1 MQRCAGTKEFF
12 FLLKAYLEAF
22 MKTPLKIL
30 ITCFICIGLNG
41 FLLYG
46 DEKGEQEKV
55 EEARQRIA
63 KKDTAIYP
71 FSQKGNFEI
80 GGVAGMP
87 SGINSRWWIVDI
99 FGIDF
104 TLGSTIRRD
113 FVFTADFLFEHV
125 TLTRSKDLHL
135 RFFYGVGGLFGY
147 DYQDKEIFTNV
158 RIPVGLSMPFTQYPF
173 TLSLFAAPAL
183 VITPKIRFDVNWGI
197 AARYNFGG
205 VSKILARERSLKAKL
220 SEAQEK
226 YGALKDTLDATKNEL
241 DKTAGDL
248 DKTKGELDTTKGKL
262 HATKEELDKTSSN
275 LMKAT
280 DDLDGTKSELSN
292 IRNNLDS
299 TVNELSDTKGKLSSA
314 KDQLLGMKKELQST
328 KTELAVTRDQ
338 LTQAKKKLDDREIE
352 LLGKQKELDNVRN
365 TIKEKLA
372 GEAKQA
378 AEKKVAKKQAEL
390 NKEFEEFKKQKETWE
405 KEHAKQKKNRE
416 KQTAECAAR
425 RGIINEDGYC
435 DCREHEQWNSDRS
448 ACVCVKGYSLN
459 RATDRCEPCDLVNI
473 YGVCAA
479 ACGGDEKKV
488 LSGKGPNKYIC
499 VKKCSKKNEAWS
511 DRKNACV
518 CKDGYSRDE
527 KGECVPRK

>member
-1 MQRCAGTKEFF
+1 
-12 FLLKAYLEAF
+12 

-30 ITCFICIGLNG
+30 ITSFLFIGLNG

-46 DEKGEQEKV
+46 DEKDEPGKV
-55 EEARQRIA
+55 EEAGRRIA
-63 KKDTAIYP
+63 KKGAVIYP

-87 SGINSRWWIVDI
+87 SGINARWWIVDI

-113 FVFTADFLFEHV
+113 FVFTFDFLFEHV
-125 TLTRSKDLHL
+125 TLFRSNDLHL
-135 RFFYGVGGLFGY
+135 RFFYGAGGLFGY
-147 DYQDKEIFTNV
+147 DYRDKEIFSNV

-183 VITPKIRFDVNWGI
+183 IITPKIGFDVNWGI

-205 VSKILARERSLKAKL
+205 VSKILARERSLKAQL
-220 SEAQEK
+220 SVAQEK
-226 YGALKDTLDATKNEL
+226 YGILKDKLDTTKNEL

-248 DKTKGELDTTKGKL
+248 DKTKSELDG
-262 HATKEELDKTSSN
+262 TKEKLRATRDELDKTSTN

-280 DDLDGTKSELSN
+280 DELDGTKSELSN
-292 IRNNLDS
+292 IKNNLNS

-314 KDQLLGMKKELQST
+314 KDQLLGVKKELQST
-328 KTELAVTRDQ
+328 KTELDSTRNE
-338 LTQAKKKLDDREIE
+338 LTQAKKKLDDRETE
-352 LLGKQKELDNVRN
+352 LLNKQKELDNARN
-365 TIKEKLA
+365 TIKENLA
-372 GEAKQA
+372 GEARK
-378 AEKKVAKKQAEL
+378 AEENKVAKKQAEL
-390 NKEFEEFKKQKETWE
+390 NKEFVKFKKQKETWE
-405 KEHAKQKKNRE
+405 KEHEKQKKKRE
-416 KQTAECAAR
+416 KQATECAAR

-448 ACVCVKGYSLN
+448 ACVCVRGYYLN
-459 RATDRCEPCDLVNI
+459 RSTDRCEPCDLVNI
-473 YGVCAA
+473 HGACAA
-479 ACGGDEKKV
+479 ACGADEKKV
-488 LSGKGPNKYIC
+488 LSAKGPNKYIC

-511 DRKNACV
+511 DRKNTCV